1 MDFGFLI
8 TSIEQG
14 LIYGI
19 MAIGVYITFRILD
32 FADLTVDGSITLG
45 AAVSSRM
52 IILGYNPFLTLL
64 AATFAGG
71 ISGSVTGFLNTRLKI
86 APLLSGILTMTA
98 LYSINL
104 RIMGRPNIPLISSRT
119 IFDIF
124 NYTKYNEL
132 LLILIVVILVLITL
146 ILFMKTKLGYALR
159 ATGDNPAMVRSMA
172 INTNNMKFMGLI
184 IANSFV
190 SLAGALIGQY
200 QGFADISM
208 GIGTIIAGL
217 ASVII
222 GEVIFNNDKLY
233 YTIPS
238 IIIGSI
244 LYRGSISFALMSG
257 FAASDLKLLTALIVI
272 VFLSAPNIKKKIGG
286 KLNAK
291 TNWCF
296 KDI

>member
-1 MDFGFLI
+1 MSLGFLV
-8 TSIEQG
+8 TSLEQG

-19 MAIGVYITFRILD
+19 MAIGVYITFRVLD

-45 AAVSSRM
+45 AAVSSKM
-52 IILGYNPFLTLL
+52 IIMGYSPFLTLII
-64 AATFAGG
+64 ATIAGG
-71 ISGSVTGFLNTRLKI
+71 ISGSFTGFLNTKLKI
-86 APLLSGILTMTA
+86 APLLSGILTMTS

-104 RIMGRPNIPLISSRT
+104 RIMGRPNIPLLSDDT
-119 IFDIF
+119 IFDLF
-124 NYTKYNEL
+124 NVPYFFSSTNE
-132 LLILIVVILVLITL
+132 LILILLIVLLVLISL
-146 ILFMKTKLGYALR
+146 ILFLKTKLGFALR

-172 INTNNMKFMGLI
+172 VNTKNIKMIGLI

-190 SLAGALIGQY
+190 ALSGALICQY

-222 GEVIFNNDKLY
+222 GEVIIGSDKLY
-233 YTIPS
+233 FIVPG

-244 LYRGSISFALMSG
+244 LYRASISFALMSG

-272 VFLSAPNIKKKIGG
+272 IFLATPKIKSIVGG
-286 KLNAK
+286 KLNVK
-291 TNWCF
+291 V
-296 KDI
+296 D

>member
-1 MDFGFLI
+1 MSLGFLV
-8 TSIEQG
+8 TSLEQG

-19 MAIGVYITFRILD
+19 MAIGVYITFRVLD

-45 AAVSSRM
+45 AAVSSKM
-52 IILGYNPFLTLL
+52 IIMGYNPVLTLII
-64 AATFAGG
+64 ATIAGG
-71 ISGSVTGFLNTRLKI
+71 ISGSFTGFLNTKLNI
-86 APLLSGILTMTA
+86 APLLSGILTMTS
-98 LYSINL
+98 LFSINL
-104 RIMGRPNIPLISSRT
+104 RIMGRPNIPLLSDDT

-124 NYTKYNEL
+124 NLPFTLSTTNEL
-132 LLILIVVILVLITL
+132 ILILIVVLLVLISL
-146 ILFMKTKLGYALR
+146 VLFLKTKLGFALR

-172 INTNNMKFMGLI
+172 INTKSIKMIGLI

-190 SLAGALIGQY
+190 ALSGALICQY

-222 GEVIFNNDKLY
+222 GEVIFGSEKLY
-233 YTIPS
+233 FVIPG
-238 IIIGSI
+238 IIGGSI

-272 VFLSAPNIKKKIGG
+272 IFLSTPKIKSAVGG
-286 KLNAK
+286 KFNVKA
-291 TNWCF
+291 N
-296 KDI
+296 

>member
-1 MDFGFLI
+1 MSLGFLF
-8 TSIEQG
+8 TSLEQG

-19 MAIGVYITFRILD
+19 MAIGVYITFRVLD

-45 AAVSSRM
+45 AAVSSKL
-52 IILGYNPFLTLL
+52 IIMGYNPFLTLIV
-64 AATFAGG
+64 ATLAGG
-71 ISGSVTGFLNTRLKI
+71 ISGSFTGFLNTKLKI
-86 APLLSGILTMTA
+86 APLLSGILTMTS
-98 LYSINL
+98 LFSINL
-104 RIMGRPNIPLISSRT
+104 RIMGRPNIPLLSDDT

-124 NYTKYNEL
+124 NVPLSLSDSSEL
-132 LLILIVVILVLITL
+132 ILILIVVLLVLISL
-146 ILFMKTKLGYALR
+146 ILFLKTKLGFALR

-172 INTNNMKFMGLI
+172 INTKSIKMIGLI

-190 SLAGALIGQY
+190 ALSGALICQY

-222 GEVIFNNDKLY
+222 GEVIFGSEKLY
-233 YTIPS
+233 FVIPG
-238 IIIGSI
+238 IIGGSI

-272 VFLSAPNIKKKIGG
+272 VFLSTPRIKSVVGG
-286 KLNAK
+286 KFNVKA
-291 TNWCF
+291 N
-296 KDI
+296 

>member
-1 MDFGFLI
+1 MSLGFLF
-8 TSIEQG
+8 TSLEQG

-19 MAIGVYITFRILD
+19 MAIGVYITFRVLD

-45 AAVSSRM
+45 AAVSSKL
-52 IILGYNPFLTLL
+52 IIMGYNPFLTLIV
-64 AATFAGG
+64 ATLAGG
-71 ISGSVTGFLNTRLKI
+71 ISGSFTGFLNTKLKI
-86 APLLSGILTMTA
+86 APLLSGILTMTS
-98 LYSINL
+98 LFSINL
-104 RIMGRPNIPLISSRT
+104 RIMGRPNIPLLSDDT

-124 NYTKYNEL
+124 NVPLSLSDSSEL
-132 LLILIVVILVLITL
+132 ILILIVVLLVLISL
-146 ILFMKTKLGYALR
+146 ILFLKTKLGFALR

-172 INTNNMKFMGLI
+172 INTKSIKMIGLI

-190 SLAGALIGQY
+190 ALSGALICQY

-222 GEVIFNNDKLY
+222 GEVIFGSKKLY
-233 YTIPS
+233 FVIPG
-238 IIIGSI
+238 IIGGSI

-272 VFLSAPNIKKKIGG
+272 VFLSTPRIKSVVGG
-286 KLNAK
+286 KFNVKA
-291 TNWCF
+291 N
-296 KDI
+296 

>member
-1 MDFGFLI
+1 
-8 TSIEQG
+8 
-14 LIYGI
+14 
-19 MAIGVYITFRILD
+19 
-32 FADLTVDGSITLG
+32 
-45 AAVSSRM
+45 M
-52 IILGYNPFLTLL
+52 IIIGYNPFLTLL
-64 AATFAGG
+64 VATFAGG
-71 ISGSVTGFLNTRLKI
+71 ISGSITGFLNTRLKI

-124 NYTKYNEL
+124 NFTNHNEL
-132 LLILIVVILVLITL
+132 LLILIVVILVLIIL

-172 INTNNMKFMGLI
+172 INTDNMKFMGLI

-190 SLAGALIGQY
+190 ALAGALITQY

-291 TNWCF
+291 TN
-296 KDI
+296 

>member
-291 TNWCF
+291 TN
-296 KDI
+296 

>member
-1 MDFGFLI
+1 MDLWFLI

-45 AAVSSRM
+45 AAVSSKM
-52 IILGYNPFLTLL
+52 IIIGYNPFLTLL
-64 AATFAGG
+64 VATFAGG
-71 ISGSVTGFLNTRLKI
+71 ISGSITGFLNTRLKI

-124 NYTKYNEL
+124 NFTDYNEL

-172 INTNNMKFMGLI
+172 INTDNMKFMGLI

-190 SLAGALIGQY
+190 ALAGALIGQY

-222 GEVIFNNDKLY
+222 GEVIFSNDKLY

-291 TNWCF
+291 TN
-296 KDI
+296 

>member
-1 MDFGFLI
+1 MYLGFLI
-8 TSIEQG
+8 TSLEQG

-19 MAIGVYITFRILD
+19 IAIGVYITFRVLD

-45 AAVSSRM
+45 AAVSSKM
-52 IILGYNPFLTLL
+52 IIMGYNPYLTLL
-64 AATFAGG
+64 FATIAGG
-71 ISGSVTGFLNTRLKI
+71 VSGSFTGFLNTKLKI
-86 APLLSGILTMTA
+86 APLLSGILTMTS
-98 LYSINL
+98 LFSINL
-104 RIMGRPNIPLISSRT
+104 RIMGRPNIPLLSDDT

-124 NYTKYNEL
+124 NVPFTLSASSEL
-132 LLILIVVILVLITL
+132 ILILIVVLLVLITL
-146 ILFMKTKLGYALR
+146 ILFLKTKLGFALR

-172 INTNNMKFMGLI
+172 INTKSIKMIGLI

-190 SLAGALIGQY
+190 ALSGALICQY

-222 GEVIFNNDKLY
+222 GEVIFGSEKLY
-233 YTIPS
+233 FVIPG
-238 IIIGSI
+238 IIGGSI

-291 TNWCF
+291 TN
-296 KDI
+296 

>member
-1 MDFGFLI
+1 MDLWFLI

-45 AAVSSRM
+45 AAVSSKM
-52 IILGYNPFLTLL
+52 IITGYNPFLTLIV
-64 AATFAGG
+64 ATFAGG
-71 ISGSVTGFLNTRLKI
+71 IAGSATGFLNTRLKI

-124 NYTKYNEL
+124 NFTNYNEL
-132 LLILIVVILVLITL
+132 LLIFIIVILVLITL

-172 INTNNMKFMGLI
+172 INTDNMKFMGLI

-190 SLAGALIGQY
+190 ALAGALITQY

-291 TNWCF
+291 TN
-296 KDI
+296 

>member
-1 MDFGFLI
+1 MDLWFLR

-52 IILGYNPFLTLL
+52 IVLGYNPFLTLFV
-64 AATFAGG
+64 ATFAGG
-71 ISGSVTGFLNTRLKI
+71 VSGSVTGFLNTRLKI

-119 IFDIF
+119 IFNIF
-124 NYTKYNEL
+124 NFTNYNEL
-132 LLILIVVILVLITL
+132 LLIFIVVILVLITL

-172 INTNNMKFMGLI
+172 INTDNMKFMGLI

-190 SLAGALIGQY
+190 ALAGALITQY

-286 KLNAK
+286 KFNAK
-291 TNWCF
+291 TN
-296 KDI
+296 

>member
-1 MDFGFLI
+1 MSLGFLI
-8 TSIEQG
+8 TSLEQG

-19 MAIGVYITFRILD
+19 MAIGVYITFRVLD

-45 AAVSSRM
+45 AAVSSKM
-52 IILGYNPFLTLL
+52 IIMGYNPFLTLIF
-64 AATFAGG
+64 ATIAGG
-71 ISGSVTGFLNTRLKI
+71 ISGSFTGFLNTKLKI
-86 APLLSGILTMTA
+86 APLLSGILTMTS
-98 LYSINL
+98 LFSINL
-104 RIMGRPNIPLISSRT
+104 RIMGRPNIPLLSDDT

-124 NYTKYNEL
+124 NVPFSLSVSSEL
-132 LLILIVVILVLITL
+132 ILILIVVLLVLITL
-146 ILFMKTKLGYALR
+146 ILFLKTKLGFALR

-172 INTNNMKFMGLI
+172 INTKSIKMIGLI

-190 SLAGALIGQY
+190 ALSGALICQY

-222 GEVIFNNDKLY
+222 GEVIFGSEKLY
-233 YTIPS
+233 FVIPG
-238 IIIGSI
+238 IIGGSI

-272 VFLSAPNIKKKIGG
+272 VFLSTPKIKSAVGG
-286 KLNAK
+286 KFNVKA
-291 TNWCF
+291 N
-296 KDI
+296 

>member
-1 MDFGFLI
+1 MYFGFLV
-8 TSIEQG
+8 TSLEQG

-291 TNWCF
+291 TN
-296 KDI
+296 